1 MYQTQ
6 QTEALSLSV
15 YLYRLVYLLEVYQ
28 VICGK
33 SNEGKDTCSK
43 GVIDA
48 L

>member
-6 QTEALSLSV
+6 QTEALSPSV
-15 YLYRLVYLLEVYQ
+15 YLYSIFAGVYQ

-33 SNEGKDTCSK
+33 SNEGKDTCRK